1 MGTDPASSKE
11 NFGNQVNHGIMLD
24 EYINFDIGASTV
36 RGILTNQEILAE
48 VNEVVEEDSDVK
60 QNENDDGESVA
71 KPGIKEVRKE
81 GGHHLENLQKNLENL
96 RI

>member
-1 MGTDPASSKE
+1 MGTDLASSKE

-71 KPGIKEVRKE
+71 QPGIKEVRKE